1 MSTITVTVGDI
12 TLYGDAGHE
21 LTLVSLSGFDD
32 LPSAKTEQDAWPRAD
47 GNAIPGTT
55 YYDGRTITVNGYY
68 ATSTVED
75 TDRMMRRLRGMA
87 GRLVPVTVQKG
98 NGTALSCDAELR
110 SMTVDEYRYR
120 GKAAFQIGLLAP
132 SPYLYGPL
140 RSQTVGVPTD
150 GEGILD
156 PLTDPLTEGEVGES
170 GRVAITG
177 SGCAPTH
184 LVVQIKGGLSEGVRI
199 HCVETG
205 EAIEFHRQINPDE
218 TMVFDFDNE
227 RVLFQNQSDLSMFLT
242 EENWF
247 RPSGDATIQFTPLG
261 VQSGEPTMTVEWKEA
276 WR

>member
-21 LTLVSLSGFDD
+21 FTLVSMSGFDD
-32 LPSAKTEQDAWPRAD
+32 LPSAKTEQDSWARAD
-47 GNAIPGTT
+47 GNAVPGTT

-68 ATSTVED
+68 STGTVEA

-87 GRLVPVTVQKG
+87 GRLVPVTVRKG
-98 NGTALSCDAELR
+98 AGEALSCDAELR

-140 RSQTVGVPTD
+140 LSQTVGVPTD

-156 PLTDPLTEGEVGES
+156 PLTDPLTEGEAGNP

-177 SGCAPTH
+177 SGFAPTH
-184 LVVQIKGGLSEGVRI
+184 LVVKISGGLSEGVRI
-199 HCVETG
+199 HCIETG
-205 EAIEFHRQINPDE
+205 EAVEFHRQINPDE

-261 VQSGEPTMTVEWKEA
+261 VQSGTPSMTVEWKEA

>member
-21 LTLVSLSGFDD
+21 FTLVSMSGFDD
-32 LPSAKTEQDAWPRAD
+32 LPSAKTEQDAWARAD
-47 GNAIPGTT
+47 GNAVPGTT

-68 ATSTVED
+68 STGTVEAAD
-75 TDRMMRRLRGMA
+75 EMMRRLRGMA
-87 GRLVPVTVQKG
+87 GRLVPVTVRKG
-98 NGTALSCDAELR
+98 AGEALSCDAELR
-110 SMTVDEYRYR
+110 SLTVDEYRYR

-140 RSQTVGVPTD
+140 HSQTVGVPTD
-150 GEGILD
+150 GEGITDPLLD
-156 PLTDPLTEGEVGES
+156 PLKEGEVGNP
-170 GRVAITG
+170 GRVSVTG
-177 SGCAPTH
+177 SGFAPTH
-184 LVVQIKGGLSEGVRI
+184 LVVKIRGGLAEGVRI

-205 EAIEFHRQINPDE
+205 EAVEFHRQINPDE

-247 RPSGDATIQFTPLG
+247 RPMGDAMIQFTPLG
-261 VQSGEPTMTVEWKEA
+261 VQSGEPMMTVEWKEA

>member
-21 LTLVSLSGFDD
+21 FTLVSTSGFDD
-32 LPSAKTEQDAWPRAD
+32 LPSAKTEQDAWARAD
-47 GNAIPGTT
+47 GNAVPGMT
-55 YYDGRTITVNGYY
+55 YYDGRTITINGYY
-68 ATSTVED
+68 STGTVEA
-75 TDRMMRRLRGMA
+75 TDVMMRRLRGMA
-87 GRLVPVTVQKG
+87 GRLVTVSVRKG
-98 NGTALSCDAELR
+98 AGEALSCDAELR
-110 SMTVDEYRYR
+110 SLTVDEYRYR

-140 RSQTVGVPTD
+140 LSRTVGVPTD
-150 GEGILD
+150 GKGILD
-156 PLTDPLTEGEVGES
+156 PLADPLTEGEVGNP

-177 SGCAPTH
+177 SGFAPTH
-184 LVVQIKGGLSEGVRI
+184 LVVKIRGGLSEGVRI

-205 EAIEFHRQINPDE
+205 EAVEFHRQINPDE

-261 VQSGEPTMTVEWKEA
+261 VQSGKPSMTVEWKEA

>member
-1 MSTITVTVGDI
+1 LSTITVTVGDI

-21 LTLVSLSGFDD
+21 FTLVSMSGFDD
-32 LPSAKTEQDAWPRAD
+32 LPSAKTEQDSWARAD

-75 TDRMMRRLRGMA
+75 TDEMMRRLRGMA
-87 GRLVPVTVQKG
+87 GRLVTVTVQKG
-98 NGTALSCDAELR
+98 AGVALSCDAELR

-150 GEGILD
+150 GEGITDPLLD
-156 PLTDPLTEGEVGES
+156 PLSEGEVGNP

-177 SGCAPTH
+177 SGFAPTH
-184 LVVQIKGGLSEGVRI
+184 LVVKIRGGLSEGVRI
-199 HCVETG
+199 HCIETG
-205 EAIEFHRQINPDE
+205 EAVEFHRQINPDE
-218 TMVFDFDNE
+218 TMMFDFDDE

-247 RPSGDATIQFTPLG
+247 HPYGDATIQFTPLG
-261 VQSGEPTMTVEWKEA
+261 VQSGTPSMTVEWKEA

>member
-21 LTLVSLSGFDD
+21 FTLVSMSGFDD
-32 LPSAKTEQDAWPRAD
+32 LPSAKTEQDAWARAD

-75 TDRMMRRLRGMA
+75 TDEMMRRLRGMA

-98 NGTALSCDAELR
+98 AGIALSCDAELR

-150 GEGILD
+150 GEGITDPLLD
-156 PLTDPLTEGEVGES
+156 PLSEGEVGNP

-177 SGCAPTH
+177 SGFAPTH
-184 LVVQIKGGLSEGVRI
+184 LVVKISGGLSEGVRI
-199 HCVETG
+199 HCIETG
-205 EAIEFHRQINPDE
+205 EAVEFHRQINADE

-227 RVLFQNQSDLSMFLT
+227 RVLFQNQSDLTMFLT

-261 VQSGEPTMTVEWKEA
+261 VQSGIPSMTVEWKEA

>member
-21 LTLVSLSGFDD
+21 FTLVSMSGFDD
-32 LPSAKTEQDAWPRAD
+32 LPSAKTEQDSWARAD
-47 GNAIPGTT
+47 GNAVPGTT
-55 YYDGRTITVNGYY
+55 YYDGRTITINGYY
-68 ATSTVED
+68 STGTVEA
-75 TDRMMRRLRGMA
+75 TDEMMRRLRGMA

-98 NGTALSCDAELR
+98 AGIVLSCDAELR
-110 SMTVDEYRYR
+110 SMTVDEYQYR

-156 PLTDPLTEGEVGES
+156 PLTDPLTEGEVGNP

-177 SGCAPTH
+177 SGFAPTH
-184 LVVQIKGGLSEGVRI
+184 LVVKIRGGLSEGVRI
-199 HCVETG
+199 HYVETG
-205 EAIEFHRQINPDE
+205 EAVEFHRQINPDE

-261 VQSGEPTMTVEWKEA
+261 VQSGEPSMTVEWKEA

>member
-21 LTLVSLSGFDD
+21 FTLVSMSGFDD
-32 LPSAKTEQDAWPRAD
+32 LPSAKTEHDSWARAD

-68 ATSTVED
+68 STRTVED
-75 TDRMMRRLRGMA
+75 TDEMMRRLRGMA
-87 GRLVPVTVQKG
+87 GHLVTVTVQKG
-98 NGTALSCDAELR
+98 AGVALSCDAELR

-150 GEGILD
+150 GTGITDPLLD
-156 PLTDPLTEGEVGES
+156 PLSEGEVGNP

-177 SGCAPTH
+177 SSFAPTH
-184 LVVQIKGGLSEGVRI
+184 LVVKIHGGLSEGVRI
-199 HCVETG
+199 HCIETG

-218 TMVFDFDNE
+218 TMVFDFDDE

-261 VQSGEPTMTVEWKEA
+261 VQSGTPTMTVEWKEA

>member
-1 MSTITVTVGDI
+1 MGDI

-21 LTLVSLSGFDD
+21 FTLVSMSGFDD
-32 LPSAKTEQDAWPRAD
+32 LPSAKTEQDSWARAD

-55 YYDGRTITVNGYY
+55 YYDGRTITINGYY
-68 ATSTVED
+68 ATSTVEG
-75 TDRMMRRLRGMA
+75 TDEMMRRLRGMA
-87 GRLVPVTVQKG
+87 GRLVPVTVRKG
-98 NGTALSCDAELR
+98 AGIALSCDAELR

-150 GEGILD
+150 GEGITDPLLD
-156 PLTDPLTEGEVGES
+156 PLSEGEVGNP

-177 SGCAPTH
+177 SGFAPTH
-184 LVVQIKGGLSEGVRI
+184 LVVKIRGGLSEGVRI

-205 EAIEFHRQINPDE
+205 EAVEFHRQINPDE
-218 TMVFDFDNE
+218 TMVFDFADE

>member
-21 LTLVSLSGFDD
+21 FTLVSMSGFDD
-32 LPSAKTEQDAWPRAD
+32 LPSAKTEQDSWARAD

-55 YYDGRTITVNGYY
+55 YYDGRTITINGYY

-75 TDRMMRRLRGMA
+75 TDKTMRRLRGMA
-87 GRLVPVTVQKG
+87 GRLLPVTVQKG
-98 NGTALSCDAELR
+98 NGIVLSCDAELR

-120 GKAAFQIGLLAP
+120 GKAGFQIGLLAP

-140 RSQTVGVPTD
+140 RSQTVGVPAD
-150 GEGILD
+150 GEGITDPLLD
-156 PLTDPLTEGEVGES
+156 PLSEGEVS
-170 GRVAITG
+170 NPGRVAITG
-177 SGCAPTH
+177 SGFAPTH
-184 LVVQIKGGLSEGVRI
+184 LVVKIRGGLSEGVRI
-199 HCVETG
+199 HCIETG
-205 EAIEFHRQINPDE
+205 EAVEFHRQINPDE

>member
-12 TLYGDAGHE
+12 ILHGDAGYDFT
-21 LTLVSLSGFDD
+21 LTSISGFDD
-32 LPSAKTEQDAWPRAD
+32 LPSAKTEQDGWARAD
-47 GNAIPGTT
+47 GNAMPGTT
-55 YYDGRTITVNGYY
+55 YYAGRTITVEGYY
-68 ATSTVED
+68 ATSSVED
-75 TDRMMRRLRGMA
+75 TDLMMRRLRGMA
-87 GRLVPVTVQKG
+87 GRLVPVTVRKG
-98 NGTALSCDAELR
+98 TGVALSCDAELR

-132 SPYLYGPL
+132 SPYLYEPL
-140 RSQTVGVPTD
+140 HSQTVGVPWD
-150 GEGILD
+150 GEGITDPLLD
-156 PLTDPLTEGEVGES
+156 PLAEGEVSES

-177 SGCAPTH
+177 SGFAPTH
-184 LVVQIKGGLSEGVRI
+184 LVVKIRGGLSEGVRI

-205 EAIEFHRQINPDE
+205 EAVEFHRQINPDE

-247 RPSGDATIQFTPLG
+247 RPSDDATIQFTPLG
-261 VQSGEPTMTVEWKEA
+261 VQSGKPTMTVEWKEA

>member
-12 TLYGDAGHE
+12 TLHGDAGYDFT
-21 LTLVSLSGFDD
+21 LTSISGFDD

-47 GNAIPGTT
+47 GNAMPGTT
-55 YYDGRTITVNGYY
+55 YYDGRTITVEGYY
-68 ATSTVED
+68 ATSSVED
-75 TDRMMRRLRGMA
+75 TDLMMRRLRGMA

-98 NGTALSCDAELR
+98 AGIALSCDAELR

-120 GKAAFQIGLLAP
+120 GKAAFQLGLLAP

-140 RSQTVGVPTD
+140 HSQTVGVPTD
-150 GEGILD
+150 GEGI
-156 PLTDPLTEGEVGES
+156 TDPLLEPLSEGEVGES
-170 GRVAITG
+170 GRAAITG
-177 SGCAPTH
+177 SGFAPTH
-184 LVVQIKGGLSEGVRI
+184 LVVKITGGLSEGVRI

-205 EAIEFHRQINPDE
+205 EAVEFHRRINQDE

-247 RPSGDATIQFTPLG
+247 RPSGDVTIQFTPLG
-261 VQSGEPTMTVEWKEA
+261 VQSGTPTMTVEWNEA

>member
-12 TLYGDAGHE
+12 TLHGDAGHDFT
-21 LTLVSLSGFDD
+21 LTSISGFDD
-32 LPSAKTEQDAWPRAD
+32 LPSAKTEQDAWPRSD
-47 GNAIPGTT
+47 GNAMPGTT
-55 YYDGRTITVNGYY
+55 YYDGRTITVEGYY
-68 ATSTVED
+68 ATSSVEN
-75 TDRMMRRLRGMA
+75 TDLMMRRLRGMA
-87 GRLVPVTVQKG
+87 GRLVTVTVQKG
-98 NGTALSCDAELR
+98 NATALHCDAEVR

-140 RSQTVGVPTD
+140 LSQTVGVPMD
-150 GEGILD
+150 GTGILD
-156 PLTDPLTEGEVGES
+156 PLTDPLTEGEVGNP
-170 GRVAITG
+170 GRVGITG
-177 SGCAPTH
+177 SGFAPTH
-184 LVVQIKGGLSEGVRI
+184 LVVKVSGGLSEGVRI

-205 EAIEFHRQINPDE
+205 EAVEFHRQINPDE
-218 TMVFDFDNE
+218 TMVFDFDDE

-261 VQSGEPTMTVEWKEA
+261 VQSGTPTMTVEWNEA

>member
-21 LTLVSLSGFDD
+21 FTLVSMSGFDD
-32 LPSAKTEQDAWPRAD
+32 LPSAKTEQDSWARAD
-47 GNAIPGTT
+47 GNAVPGTT
-55 YYDGRTITVNGYY
+55 YYNGRTITVNGYY
-68 ATSTVED
+68 STGTVEA
-75 TDRMMRRLRGMA
+75 TDETMRRLRGMA

-98 NGTALSCDAELR
+98 AGEALSCDAELR

-140 RSQTVGVPTD
+140 LSQTVGVPTD
-150 GEGILD
+150 GEGITD
-156 PLTDPLTEGEVGES
+156 PLLDPLTEGEAGNP

-177 SGCAPTH
+177 SGFAPTH
-184 LVVQIKGGLSEGVRI
+184 LVVKISGGLSEGVRI
-199 HCVETG
+199 HCIETG
-205 EAIEFHRQINPDE
+205 EAVEFHRQINPDE

-247 RPSGDATIQFTPLG
+247 RPSSDATIQFTPLG
-261 VQSGEPTMTVEWKEA
+261 VQSGTPSMTVEWKEA

>member
-12 TLYGDAGHE
+12 TFYGDAGHE
-21 LTLVSLSGFDD
+21 FTLVSMSGFDD
-32 LPSAKTEQDAWPRAD
+32 LPSAKTEQDSWARAD
-47 GNAIPGTT
+47 GNAVPGTT
-55 YYDGRTITVNGYY
+55 YYDGRTITVNGYCS
-68 ATSTVED
+68 TGTVED
-75 TDRMMRRLRGMA
+75 TDEMMRRLRGMA
-87 GRLVPVTVQKG
+87 GRLLPVTVQKG
-98 NGTALSCDAELR
+98 AGEALSCDAELR

-132 SPYLYGPL
+132 TPYLYGPL
-140 RSQTVGVPTD
+140 LSQTVGVPTD
-150 GEGILD
+150 GEGITD
-156 PLTDPLTEGEVGES
+156 PLLDPLTEGEVGNP

-177 SGCAPTH
+177 SGFAPTH
-184 LVVQIKGGLSEGVRI
+184 LVVKISGGLSEGVRI
-199 HCVETG
+199 HCIETG
-205 EAIEFHRQINPDE
+205 EAVEFHRQINADE

-261 VQSGEPTMTVEWKEA
+261 VQSGEPSMTVEWKEA